1 MNVGVRLDV
10 AGGYESD
17 MERKSDFWLVL
28 HQLAGELQIEAD
40 NDHDRVEN
48 LAAVQQHLPKSTR
61 NMNCANLE
69 FVIGV
74 LNRLATA
81 CRSSGC
87 SDGQ

>member
-1 MNVGVRLDV
+1 MK
-10 AGGYESD
+10 S
-17 MERKSDFWLVL
+17 KSDFWLVL

-40 NDHDRVEN
+40 NDHDRVEH
-48 LAAVQQHLPKSTR
+48 LATVQHHLPEATR

-87 SDGQ
+87 SE

>member
-1 MNVGVRLDV
+1 MK
-10 AGGYESD
+10 S
-17 MERKSDFWLVL
+17 KSDFWLVL

-40 NDHDRVEN
+40 NDHARVQQ
-48 LAAVQQHLPKSTR
+48 LAAAQQALPDASR

-81 CRSSGC
+81 CRSTGC
-87 SDGQ
+87 AD